1 MAVSNGG
8 QDLFGGLSS
17 ATAAAPPM
25 FAAAPAE
32 SLLGFSNAPA
42 GAIQPPSSLDLLGG
56 LDLGG
61 GGPAAG
67 TFIGFPTGNFSPV
80 ASLSPL
86 QPASLL
92 VLPTGKKN
100 ENSF

>member
-1 MAVSNGG
+1 MSNGG

-67 TFIGFPTGNFSPV
+67 TYIGFPTGNFSPV

-92 VLPTGKKN
+92 PTGKKKRT
-100 ENSF
+100 